1 VAAPQRLAAGLAAIA
16 LAAATA
22 GCGGDEQTGTAG
34 SGTTTSP
41 IPPGGLGAANCHDWN
56 EATPADREII
66 LHDLRLFAGG
76 DVVGPGVQGRGE
88 ILTDEQAYQLF
99 DTSCVEGF
107 ASKFLLYKLYTHA
120 AVLTGQQPAPAP
132 PAN

>member
-1 VAAPQRLAAGLAAIA
+1 VPFPQRLAAGFAAIA
-16 LAAATA
+16 LALAIA
-22 GCGGDEQTGTAG
+22 GCGGDEQPG

-88 ILTDEQAYQLF
+88 ILTDEQASQLF
-99 DTSCVEGF
+99 DTSCTEGF